1 MYQFKMM
8 LALKKLQD
16 RFKQR
21 KSQENALADWL
32 WNLNSVTQKRAD
44 VHQVCQQKDLF
55 RWQLISK
62 DFYPCFDL

>member
-8 LALKKLQD
+8 LALKKITGPFQTEEITGECTCRL
-16 RFKQR
+16 
-21 KSQENALADWL
+21 ALESEQCYPETCECAPGL
-32 WNLNSVTQKRAD
+32 ST
-44 VHQVCQQKDLF
+44 KDLF